1 MERTSDLAE
10 LARAGFV
17 DEVILAG
24 PHDREQTLR
33 VVRAAQQLRLDVK
46 MAPDLFGC
54 DFSRGTERIGD
65 IPLISLHEERLPL
78 VRLFLKRA
86 LDVAGAGA
94 AFVLMA
100 PMLALLALFIRLDSP
115 RPFLYSALRDR
126 RQGRPFCSYQFR

>member
-65 IPLISLHEERLPL
+65 IPLISVHEERLPL

-86 LDVAGAGA
+86 LDVAGGGGA
-94 AFVLMA
+94 VFLMFSLVG
-100 PMLALLALFIRLDSP
+100 PLAILLRLDLP
-115 RPFLYSALRDR
+115 RAGLF
-126 RQGRPFCSYQFR
+126 